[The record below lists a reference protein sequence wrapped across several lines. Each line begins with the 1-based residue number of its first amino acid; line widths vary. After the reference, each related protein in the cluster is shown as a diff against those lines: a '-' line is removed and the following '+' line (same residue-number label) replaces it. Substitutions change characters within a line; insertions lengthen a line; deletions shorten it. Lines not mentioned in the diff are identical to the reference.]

1 MEHSTI
7 DQIKEEYETLFKAH
21 MEQFLQD
28 ESKNDIASDVIR
40 MPLPYET
47 LVKWLN
53 ELGYEEDEE
62 SFETNGCENDYWQ
75 TFTSDSRNPDT
86 LYVFGTMAS
95 GRFLVRK
102 EE

>member
-7 DQIKEEYETLFKAH
+7 DRIREEYKGLFKAH

-28 ESKNDIASDVIR
+28 ESKNDISSDVIR

-53 ELGYEEDEE
+53 ELGYAEDEE
-62 SFETNGCENDYWQ
+62 SFETNGWENDYWQ

-95 GRFLVRK
+95 GRFLIRK

>member
-1 MEHSTI
+1 MEHRTV
-7 DQIKEEYETLFKAH
+7 DQIKKEYETLFKAH

-40 MPLPYET
+40 MPIPYET

-62 SFETNGCENDYWQ
+62 SFETNGWENDYWQ
-75 TFTSDSRNPDT
+75 TFTSDSRDPDT

-95 GRFLVRK
+95 GKFLIRK
-102 EE
+102 SE

>member
-7 DQIKEEYETLFKAH
+7 DQIREEYKALFKAH
-21 MEQFLQD
+21 MERFLQD
-28 ESKNDIASDVIR
+28 ESKNDIASDVIH
-40 MPLPYET
+40 MPLLYET

-53 ELGYEEDEE
+53 ELGYKEDEE
-62 SFETNGCENDYWQ
+62 SFETNGWENDYWQ

-86 LYVFGTMAS
+86 LYIFGTMAS